1 VAGDRGSPRSVVRLA
16 GAPGRWI
23 PAARELGWMA
33 ASRPPRVRSLSWPVD
48 ERALRGSVLR
58 WPAAYGWEPAR
69 IWADPLL
76 HGMSRHVRVERV
88 DIPQP
93 HDGIVRFEWG
103 SVPAALDYSDYP
115 HVDEACAAEVAVY
128 FKMQHRRGGYGRDH
142 VVPGGYVPSRPRLY
156 RLLGHL
162 RRERDRAAFAHD
174 VYGRFSL
181 AYAAETRRRAV
192 EILEAQDR
200 FGFGGGMRTVG
211 YGESLR
217 EVARARVCLDL
228 PGNGDLC
235 HRLVEYL
242 AVGAC
247 VVGPRPGVEL
257 HVPLVDGEHVAYA
270 ADDLSDLVEVC
281 ERYVRDAP
289 ARERMAAAA
298 RDHFDRYLH
307 RDQLAAYYVH
317 VLATRLEPG
326 G

>member
-1 VAGDRGSPRSVVRLA
+1 VPGDGGSLRSVVRLA
-16 GAPGRWI
+16 GAPRHWI
-23 PAARELGWMA
+23 PAVRELGWLV
-33 ASRPPRVRSLSWPVD
+33 ASRPPGVRVLTWPVD
-48 ERALRGSVLR
+48 QSAVRSTVLR
-58 WPAAYGWEPAR
+58 WPEAYGWGPAR

-76 HGMSRHVRVERV
+76 HGMGRHVRVQRAE
-88 DIPQP
+88 IPQP

-103 SVPAALDYSDYP
+103 ATPVALDYSDHP
-115 HVDEACAAEVAVY
+115 HLDEACAAEVAVY
-128 FKMQHRRGGYGRDH
+128 FKMQHRRGGYGREH
-142 VVPGGYVPSRPRLY
+142 VVPGGYVPSRARLY

-162 RRERDRAAFAHD
+162 RRERARAEFAHD

-181 AYAAETRRRAV
+181 AYAAATRRRAV
-192 EILEAQDR
+192 ELLEAQDR

-217 EVARARVCLDL
+217 EAARARVCLDL

-270 ADDLSDLVEVC
+270 ADDLSDLVDVC

-298 RDHFDRYLH
+298 RKYFDRYLH
-307 RDQLAAYYVH
+307 RDQLAAYYLD
-317 VLATRLEPG
+317 VLATRLGPG
-326 G
+326 